1 VLEQLSQY
9 LPVEGLKILIVLFLS
24 FLIGLEREEHKAE
37 SEHYSF
43 GGVRT
48 FPLIGLLG
56 YVMALLSKN
65 QLLPVA
71 IGFAV
76 VGGFLLVSYRH
87 KLTSE
92 KASDTPGITTEIS
105 GLGTY
110 LLGALVYQGFYW
122 IATTLAVIS
131 LLLLELK
138 EVLEGLSERIAPR
151 EVLTFT
157 KFLLLTAVALPVLPN
172 AEFSRFRINPFKT
185 WTMVVAVSA
194 ISYGSYLL
202 LNLTRERSGV
212 VLSSVLGGAYS
223 STATTVAL
231 AKKASG
237 QQQSHLFSGGI
248 LIASGIMYLRLAVLL
263 LLFSRRLLAVLAAPL
278 LTLFCLAVLGGWMWS
293 RLPDTASG
301 QTTKRRFTP
310 RNPLELR
317 VAFLFAALFVG
328 LLVLTDLVLTHL
340 GRTGIYGLSGIVGLV
355 DVDPFV
361 LGMTQSAGGFTPV
374 SVAAK
379 SIVIAAASNNLAKGI
394 YALGFS
400 DRKTGI
406 QSLLLLSGLSVL
418 GLAPLEFLR

>member
-56 YVMALLSKN
+56 YVMALLSRN

-110 LLGALVYQGFYW
+110 LLGALVYQGYYW

-202 LNLTRERSGV
+202 LNLAKERSGV

-237 QQQSHLFSGGI
+237 QQRSHLFSGGI

-293 RLPDTASG
+293 RLPETTSV
-301 QTTKRRFTP
+301 QITKRRFTP

-317 VAFLFAALFVG
+317 VAFFFAALFVG
-328 LLVLTDLVLTHL
+328 LLVATDLVLTRL
-340 GRTGIYGLSGIVGLV
+340 GRTGIYALSGVVGLV

-361 LGMTQSAGGFTPV
+361 LGMTQSAEGLAPV
-374 SVAAK
+374 SVAIK
-379 SIVIAAASNNLAKGI
+379 SILIAAASNNLAKGV
-394 YALGFS
+394 YALAFS

-418 GLAPLEFLR
+418 GLAPLEFLS